1 MRLAVT
7 ALLTLD
13 GVVQS
18 PGGPD
23 EDGTGFEYRG

>member
-1 MRLAVT
+1 MRKLT
-7 ALLTLD
+7 ITQFITLD

-23 EDGTGFEYRG
+23 EDPSGGFT